1 MRDYSDIIDLSRPKS
16 RRPPMPLRDRAAQ
29 FSPFAA
35 LTGHGAAL
43 AEVARTTEEH
53 KALSDDEEAA
63 LNRKM
68 AQLREDIAKRPY
80 VKITYFIPDALKDGG
95 SFAIAEGNVRA
106 IDDLERALVFTEG
119 QRVPIRDI
127 VSLELV

>member
-1 MRDYSDIIDLSRPKS
+1 M
-16 RRPPMPLRDRAAQ
+16 PMRDRAAQ

-43 AEVARTTEEH
+43 AEVARITNERKT
-53 KALSDDEEAA
+53 LSDDEEAA
-63 LNRKM
+63 LNHKM
-68 AQLREDIAKRPY
+68 AQLREDIHERPA

-95 SFAIAEGNVRA
+95 SFTIIEGSVRA
-106 IDDLERALVFTEG
+106 IDDVEGYLVFTDG
-119 QRVPIRDI
+119 QRVPIGDI